1 MVTFVLP
8 MSAASSFTGR
18 ILAAG
23 LRRSAAPEAGARLAD
38 DPLP

>member
-1 MVTFVLP
+1 

-18 ILAAG
+18 ILAADP
-23 LRRSAAPEAGARLAD
+23 RRSGTPEAGARLAD

>member
-18 ILAAG
+18 ILAAA
-23 LRRSAAPEAGARLAD
+23 RRSTATLGSRCRLAG